1 MIRSRGKDGLKPT
14 LWALE
19 GKPLGALFR
28 AGGTPPAEAGCAG
41 GRRRRDPVHR
51 VAFLGYDPHMHK
63 RIAKASR
70 SAREHFRG
78 QHRFEHWYVDN
89 QVYFITA
96 RCRDRFPVFAC
107 DEAKAIFWDRFEYY
121 ADQNGFVPWVTSLMD
136 NHYHTLGYLRE
147 GMKLQRMMQRLHGS
161 VAKLVNDVLERGVS
175 GAPGTPPGTPP
186 AEAGCAGENAGC
198 AGENA
203 RLVPFWRDT
212 KGREYFD
219 GCIRDEKQAR
229 LAYRYTLLQS
239 VRHGICGDW
248 RAYPHTRVKVE
259 LERAVERAHLVGAF
273 MEGVPYRRYER

>member
-1 MIRSRGKDGLKPT
+1 
-14 LWALE
+14 
-19 GKPLGALFR
+19 
-28 AGGTPPAEAGCAG
+28 
-41 GRRRRDPVHR
+41 
-51 VAFLGYDPHMHK
+51 MHK

-96 RCRDRFPVFAC
+96 RCRDRFSAFAC
-107 DEAKAIFWDRFEYY
+107 DEAKVIFWDRFEYY
-121 ADQNGFVPWVTSLMD
+121 ADQFGFVPWVTSLMD

-161 VAKLVNDVLERGVS
+161 VAKLVNDVLERE
-175 GAPGTPPGTPP
+175 TPSRTPP
-186 AEAGCAGENAGC
+186 AEAGGAGKSVGGAGK
-198 AGENA
+198 NA

-229 LAYRYTLLQS
+229 LAYRYTLLQGA
-239 VRHGICGDW
+239 RHGICTDW
-248 RAYPHTRVKVE
+248 RTYPHTRVKVE
-259 LERAVERAHLVGAF
+259 LDCAVERAHDLGAF
-273 MEGVPYRRYER
+273 MERVPYKRYERGRLGDAAR